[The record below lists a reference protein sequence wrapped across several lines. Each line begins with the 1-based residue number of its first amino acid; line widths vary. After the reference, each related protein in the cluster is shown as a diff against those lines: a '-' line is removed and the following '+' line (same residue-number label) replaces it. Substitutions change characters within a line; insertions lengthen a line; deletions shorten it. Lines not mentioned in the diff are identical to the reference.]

1 MLQMRF
7 GKANRTGAAHAKGTH
22 PLRNCRFDAL
32 SQRILFGK
40 GWRLRPP
47 TGGLKRFMLG
57 LWSHRDGSPLVLLFR
72 AGTAGQQRTAAAI
85 SGRELDLDDL
95 VLAMVESRRP
105 AHTRMPL
112 GTSRRLLV
120 PIKAKLT
127 DIDAVIGV
135 GLPFHIR
142 MPGSNHAECRRVAG
156 SRPGSVP

>member
-1 MLQMRF
+1 MPKARTRF
-7 GKANRTGAAHAKGTH
+7 RNR
-22 PLRNCRFDAL
+22 RFDAL

-40 GWRLRPP
+40 CWRLLPT

-57 LWSHRDGSPLVLLFR
+57 LWSHCDGSPLVLLFR

-85 SGRELDLDDL
+85 CGRELDLDDL
-95 VLAMVESRRP
+95 VLAMVVSSRP

-112 GTSRRLLV
+112 GTSRRLPV

-127 DIDAVIGV
+127 DIDTVIGV

-142 MPGSNHAECRRVAG
+142 TPGSNHFNAVVLLARDQDRCRARARTLASVDAG
-156 SRPGSVP
+156 

>member
-1 MLQMRF
+1 MPKARTRF
-7 GKANRTGAAHAKGTH
+7 RNR
-22 PLRNCRFDAL
+22 RFDAL

-40 GWRLRPP
+40 CWRLRPP

-142 MPGSNHAECRRVAG
+142 TPGSNDFNAVVLLARDQDRCRARARTLASVDAG
-156 SRPGSVP
+156 